1 MNKKNEILC
10 LLSIM
15 LTSSLFLQGQEHKN
29 IVGIG
34 AGISPASDYA
44 VWIGDPMNVWVTK
57 KTSPVFQLFYARQV
71 LEVVRLGSYFEY
83 ENATFE
89 STNDK
94 ASRYNFGLNWLA
106 RYPNT
111 AFHAQLGGYVGYGLI
126 TSSDWDQ
133 PLSGSDIG
141 IMIGPAYEKDNFG
154 IALHLQYGKAYYTS
168 SGEPDEVGL
177 AIPKFLLKV
186 YYKL

>member
-1 MNKKNEILC
+1 MQELLKILFLFILTV
-10 LLSIM
+10 LLS
-15 LTSSLFLQGQEHKN
+15 LFVQGQEQKN

-34 AGISPASDYA
+34 AGFSPKYESA
-44 VWIGDPMNVWVTK
+44 VWIGDPDNIWVTK
-57 KTSPVFQLFYARQV
+57 NASPVFHILYARQA
-71 LEVVRLGSYFEY
+71 LESVRLGGYFEY

-89 STNDK
+89 STNEK
-94 ASRYNFGLNWLA
+94 ASRYNIGIDWLA
-106 RYPNT
+106 QYPST
-111 AFHAQLGGYVGYGLI
+111 SFHAQLGGYVGYGII

-133 PLSGSDIG
+133 PLAGSDIG

-177 AIPKFLLKV
+177 AIPKILLKV

>member
-1 MNKKNEILC
+1 MNEKFRILC
-10 LLSIM
+10 LF
-15 LTSSLFLQGQEHKN
+15 SLIVLFNLFVQGQEQKN

-34 AGISPASDYA
+34 VGISPAYEYA
-44 VWIGDPMNVWVTK
+44 VWIGHPMNVWVTK
-57 KTSPVFQLFYARQV
+57 NASPIFQLFYAHQM
-71 LEVVRLGSYFEY
+71 LESVRLGSYFEY

-111 AFHAQLGGYVGYGLI
+111 AFHAQLGGYIGYGLI

-133 PLSGSDIG
+133 PLAGSDIG

-154 IALHLQYGKAYYTS
+154 IALNLQYGKAYYTS
-168 SGEPDEVGL
+168 SETPDEVGL
-177 AIPKFLLKV
+177 AIPKILLKG
-186 YYKL
+186 YYKF